1 MSTISIIAAIADKR
15 RDRKESAIIM
25 SHAFRHE
32 AFQGINHGTCGNH
45 GT

>member
-1 MSTISIIAAIADKR
+1 MSTISITEAIADK
-15 RDRKESAIIM
+15 RKESAIIM